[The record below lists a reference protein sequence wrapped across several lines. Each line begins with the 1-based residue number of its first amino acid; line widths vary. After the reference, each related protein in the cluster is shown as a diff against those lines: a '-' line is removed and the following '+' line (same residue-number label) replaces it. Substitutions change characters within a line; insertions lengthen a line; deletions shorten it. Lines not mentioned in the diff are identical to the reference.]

1 MTWLLALSTLLMGF
15 AGSFHCGLMCGP
27 ISCSIKDRKLI
38 WSYHLGRLI
47 SYLTMAALL
56 HLGFRYLINLESRL
70 LKISIAGLFLVT
82 FILFSVI
89 QAGWV
94 RRPNLQR
101 TYLKFF
107 WTCRNW
113 LMSSPF
119 LLGLMTGL
127 FPCGWLHTFVFFSS
141 QMPTL
146 AGSLSLILI
155 FWLSSLPIL
164 VTVNHTFQAVLRQA
178 PARYQRIAGFVL
190 IFAGFLSLAGHWLER
205 FQ

>member
-1 MTWLLALSTLLMGF
+1 MTWLLAFSTLLMGF

-27 ISCSIKDRKLI
+27 ISCSIKNRKLI

-47 SYLTMAALL
+47 SYLTIASLL

-70 LKISIAGLFLVT
+70 LKMSVAVFFLIT
-82 FILFSVI
+82 FILFSIV

-94 RRPNLQR
+94 HRSDLQR
-101 TYLKFF
+101 TYLKAF
-107 WTCRNW
+107 WASRSW
-113 LMSSPF
+113 FLKSPF

-146 AGSLSLILI
+146 TGSLSLILI
-155 FWLSSLPIL
+155 FWFSSLPIL
-164 VTVNHTFQAVLRQA
+164 LTVNHTFQAVLRQA
-178 PARYQRIAGFVL
+178 PASYQRIAGLVL